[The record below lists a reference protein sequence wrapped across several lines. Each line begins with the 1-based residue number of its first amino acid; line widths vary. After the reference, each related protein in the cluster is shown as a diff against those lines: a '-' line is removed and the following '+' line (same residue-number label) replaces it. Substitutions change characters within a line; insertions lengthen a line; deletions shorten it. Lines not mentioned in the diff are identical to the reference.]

1 MWLDKSKHFTS
12 DEGKHKVLRLHYE
25 TQFIGEAI
33 FRCDVISMIGNR
45 QVPIIKGLMCHP
57 PRFVSVDVP
66 IRQDQLNL
74 SADGGEAVSEI

>member
-1 MWLDKSKHFTS
+1 MRLEKGKHFGS
-12 DEGKHKVLRLHYE
+12 DSGRKVLRLYYE

-33 FRCDVISMIGNR
+33 FRCDVSSQIGNR

-74 SADGGEAVSEI
+74 SEDGAAVSEI